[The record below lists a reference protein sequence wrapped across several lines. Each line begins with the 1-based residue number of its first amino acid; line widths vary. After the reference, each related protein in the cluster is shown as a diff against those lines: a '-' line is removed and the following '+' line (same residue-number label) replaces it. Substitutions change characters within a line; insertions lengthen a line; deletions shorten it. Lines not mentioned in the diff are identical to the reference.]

1 MIVESALVSATN
13 NDLLV
18 GGRLNAIPYNGV
30 LTLQFSVDTATSTN
44 NFVLNIQKPN
54 GDVPIDSQLLTACGT
69 VGVIDSRTMF
79 EVAFEATQGGHF
91 NVSLTKAGTAIAVYR
106 AILRP

>member
-1 MIVESALVSATN
+1 MIIESGIVAATN

-30 LTLQFSVDTATSTN
+30 LTLQFSVDKADATD
-44 NFVLNIQKPN
+44 NFTLNIQKPN
-54 GDVPIDSQLLTACGT
+54 GDVPIDTQLLTADGT
-69 VGVIDSRTMF
+69 VGKLDSRNYL
-79 EVAFEATQGGHF
+79 ELQFEATQGGHF
-91 NVSLTKAGTAIAVYR
+91 NIALVQSGAAIATYR